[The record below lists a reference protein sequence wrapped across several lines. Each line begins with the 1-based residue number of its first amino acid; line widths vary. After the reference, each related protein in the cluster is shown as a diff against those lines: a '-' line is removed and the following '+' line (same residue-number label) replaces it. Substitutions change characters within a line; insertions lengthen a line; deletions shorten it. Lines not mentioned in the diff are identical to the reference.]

1 MGVKLEVGV
10 YLGLSEVFMTL
21 RGGCICLIHVLSW
34 VYHITQRTRHLYR
47 KKALHGLSLICV

>member
-47 KKALHGLSLICV
+47 KKHFMGYL